1 MNNVLDEIESYIQ
14 TRELI
19 MILLLTAG
27 FLLISFVAFT
37 KSSIIE
43 IAVGSDKYPIYIS
56 YYGFPFLMIGIL
68 NPMTGMDQ
76 YWIYRAGEGLFRIL
90 WEGML
95 LNFVLY
101 FLLAFTIV
109 YLFKRLTRTSP

>member
-19 MILLLTAG
+19 MILLLTAV
-27 FLLISFVAFT
+27 FLVFSFVAFT
-37 KSSIIE
+37 KFTVIE
-43 IAVGSDKYPIYIS
+43 IAVGGGKYPIHIS
-56 YYGFPFLMIGIL
+56 YYGFPFTMIGIL
-68 NPMTGMDQ
+68 NPITGMDQ
-76 YWIYRAGEGLFRIL
+76 YWIYRSGEGLLQIL
-90 WEGML
+90 WEGLL

-109 YLFKRLTRTSP
+109 CLFRKLTS